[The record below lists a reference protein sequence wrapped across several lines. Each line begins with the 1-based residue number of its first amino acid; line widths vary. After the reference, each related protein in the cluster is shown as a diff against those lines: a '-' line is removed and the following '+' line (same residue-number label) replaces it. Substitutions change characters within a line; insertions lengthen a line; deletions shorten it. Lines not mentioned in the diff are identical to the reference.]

1 MTKNYQHMKKSY
13 LILTSLLLIALCH
26 TAAHAQY
33 EEGKWFLNAQ
43 LSGLDFSK
51 WSFSMED
58 DDETNKFTQF
68 GLNFSGGRYFQD
80 NMAGVLSV
88 GYLSIAQE
96 DGMDVTAFSVSAGVR
111 RHFGSNLFGGAAL
124 SMNSI
129 KLDSGWGDGQSV
141 NAFMFGVN
149 AGYAI
154 YISERVAI
162 EPGINYAIKFA
173 GKIKMEEDD
182 YDYYKSEDH
191 SSSDGIGFDL
201 SRMGFTVGITIG
213 L

>member
-1 MTKNYQHMKKSY
+1 MTKHSIHMKKIY
-13 LILTSLLLIALCH
+13 TILTALLLVALCQ

-43 LSGLDFSK
+43 LSGLDISK

-58 DDETNKFTQF
+58 SDESSDFTQF
-68 GLNFSGGRYFQD
+68 GLNVSGGRYFQD
-80 NMAGVLSV
+80 NMAAVVSL
-88 GYLSIAQE
+88 GYLSVSQE
-96 DGMDVTAFSVSAGVR
+96 DGMDVTAYSISAGVR
-111 RHFGSNLFGGAAL
+111 RHFGSHFFGGAAL

-129 KLDSGWGDGQSV
+129 NLDSGWGDSQGV

-182 YDYYKSEDH
+182 YYYKSDDH

-201 SRMGFTVGITIG
+201 SRMGFSVGITIG

>member
-1 MTKNYQHMKKSY
+1 MKKVY
-13 LILTSLLLIALCH
+13 LSLTALLIFTLSH

-33 EEGKWFLNAQ
+33 EEGNWFLNAQ
-43 LSGLDFSK
+43 LSGLDFAK

-58 DDETNKFTQF
+58 SDESSDFTQF
-68 GLNFSGGRYFQD
+68 GLNISGGQYFQD
-80 NMAGVLSV
+80 NMAAVVSL
-88 GYLSIAQE
+88 GYLSISQE
-96 DGMDVTAFSVSAGVR
+96 DGMDVTAYSVSAGVR
-111 RHFGSNLFGGAAL
+111 RHFGSNFFGGAAL

-129 KLDSGWGDGQSV
+129 NIDSGWGDSQGV
-141 NAFMFGVN
+141 KAYMFGVN

-173 GKIKMEEDD
+173 GKINMEEEA
-182 YDYYKSEDH
+182 YFKSEDH